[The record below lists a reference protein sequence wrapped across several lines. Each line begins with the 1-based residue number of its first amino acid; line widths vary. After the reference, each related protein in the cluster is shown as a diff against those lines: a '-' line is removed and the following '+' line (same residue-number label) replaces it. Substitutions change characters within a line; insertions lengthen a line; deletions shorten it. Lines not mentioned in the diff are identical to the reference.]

1 MRASEAKSHPA
12 GSVLSAASATDMRA
26 RDIHLWELLDVDAS
40 TGRIFLNHERMI
52 IQSAEAMGLLRREL
66 IRTVGLDLTRHL
78 LKRCGYAHGY
88 EDSRASG
95 ERYHNTV
102 GDQLESVRTTT
113 RIHTILG
120 IVNVEVTDVINLPG
134 GGLHTA
140 MIWRDSFEAEEHLRH
155 FGKSDYP
162 VCWSEVGYA
171 SGSRSASL
179 GRDFYYKEVMCIAK
193 GDPYCKVEGRDAA
206 SWGDELPEIQAD
218 FEVPGS
224 ASASPAELRGELDR
238 LRAIT
243 REQNQLLHRYE
254 RQLVAP
260 DAQNDEIRAQIAKL
274 NDMHKYI
281 VRSSRMSEV
290 VEQAMRIA
298 PLQIPV
304 LVQGES
310 GTGKEFIANFIHQQ
324 SLRSAESLVSVNCA
338 ALSETLLESE
348 LFGHVRGAFTGACRD
363 KMGLFEV
370 ARNGTLFLDEI
381 GEMPLC
387 LQAKLLRTL
396 ENGEIRRVGGE
407 RNIFVHPRIIAATNL
422 DLSSLVGSGKFR
434 SDLFFRLAG
443 FVISLPPLRERTEE
457 IPAIAHE
464 YMRRA
469 ASTLGR
475 SVDSIRPNAMARLMH
490 YAWPGNIRE
499 LKHAIERAVIV
510 TRDNAID
517 LASLPREIASSR
529 ESIEEQPFDLKSH
542 ERQIILA
549 AFNRY
554 QGNRALMAKAL
565 HISQATLWR
574 KMRRYRME
582 TSDGSA
588 TTAEPEAALI
598 Q

>member
-1 MRASEAKSHPA
+1 MKSK
-12 GSVLSAASATDMRA
+12 
-26 RDIHLWELLDVDAS
+26 DISLWELIDVDAS
-40 TGRIFLNHERMI
+40 TGRIFLNHQRMV
-52 IQSAEAMGLLRREL
+52 IQSAEAMGLLRREM
-66 IRTVGLDLTRHL
+66 IRTVGVDLTRRL

-95 ERYHNTV
+95 ERYQNTV
-102 GDQLESVRTTT
+102 DNQLESVRTTT

-120 IVNVEVTDVINLPG
+120 IVNVEVTDLTPLPG
-134 GGLHTA
+134 GGLRTA

-155 FGKSDYP
+155 FGKSDDP

-206 SWGDELPEIQAD
+206 SWGDELPEIEAD
-218 FEVPGS
+218 FVGSGS
-224 ASASPAELRGELDR
+224 AASPAELRAELDR

-243 REQNQLLHRYE
+243 CEQNQLLRRYE
-254 RQLVAP
+254 RQIVTP
-260 DAQNDEIRAQIAKL
+260 DAQSDAIRAQIASL

-281 VRSSRMSEV
+281 VRSPRMSEV

-324 SLRSAESLVSVNCA
+324 STRSAEPLVSVNCA

-407 RNIFVHPRIIAATNL
+407 HNIFVHPRIVAATNL

-443 FVISLPPLRERTEE
+443 FVIGLPPLRERTEE
-457 IPAIAHE
+457 IPPLAYE

-510 TRDNAID
+510 TRDNTID
-517 LASLPREIASSR
+517 LASLPREITNSGDAT
-529 ESIEEQPFDLKSH
+529 EEPFDLKNQ
-542 ERQIILA
+542 ERQLILG
-549 AFNRY
+549 AFDRY
-554 QGNRALMAKAL
+554 QGNRVLMAKAL
-565 HISQATLWR
+565 NISQATLWR

-582 TSDGSA
+582 AGDGLPAGA
-588 TTAEPEAALI
+588 TQTV